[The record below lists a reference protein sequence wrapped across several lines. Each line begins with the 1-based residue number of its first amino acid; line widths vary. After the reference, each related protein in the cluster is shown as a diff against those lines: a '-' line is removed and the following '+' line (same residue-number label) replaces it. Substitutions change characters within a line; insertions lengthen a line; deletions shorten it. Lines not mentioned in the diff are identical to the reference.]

1 MTCSLNAMK
10 ILGLSSFRHSTAAAL
25 MIDGKCVAA
34 IENAKLARTQT
45 SGLPEAAI
53 HFCLKYGGLEW
64 RELDAVAVA
73 AQPVQGWLR
82 RSAGTARRL
91 GFSPLASA
99 YCQMND
105 WSKLVS
111 DLGDFRILKSMGL
124 SSCRLFTFEHHLCH
138 AATTFYLSPFDR
150 ALIVTFDEN
159 GDGRT
164 GTICLGEG
172 ARIRLLKTISFP
184 HSLAW
189 FYSRITELIGFIPQ
203 AEEHKTQ
210 WLSLQGQPA
219 LKDFFLGMF
228 RGKNGVIP
236 YLNGDFVS
244 QGVTGQ
250 RSLSPLFLK
259 QAGMS
264 GGELTQEDRSVLA
277 SSIQEACTEL
287 VADIVTEYLKKE
299 KVEKVCLGGGLFK
312 NILLVSDL
320 ESRIG
325 AGKVFVPP
333 ASGNS
338 GNALGAAMLAWH
350 QRNPVR
356 SEVGAD
362 YYWGPA
368 FKSQEIRELLIGS
381 KTFFSLYD
389 TAEQKLHNTIRLLQ
403 AGKIVGWFQG
413 RAEFGSRAL
422 GNRSL
427 LASPWAPYVKENLN
441 DHVKHRE
448 WFRPFAISVPEED
461 SATYF
466 ESSPLCGWMNSLAT
480 VRSDAQAVPREFCLP
495 GNRIR
500 LHVVERKKNPL
511 FWSLLKRFGS
521 HAPAPLLL
529 NSSFN
534 VAGEPLVTCP
544 QDAIRSYFS
553 SGIDALAIE
562 NFLFMK
568 DTTKHVLAK
577 AQAASS
583 DQAFSAGY
591 RLSDPFGP
599 DRFSPL
605 RP

>member
-1 MTCSLNAMK
+1 MK

-25 MIDGKCVAA
+25 LIDGMCVAA
-34 IENAKLARTQT
+34 IENAKLARIQT
-45 SGLPEAAI
+45 PGLPETAI
-53 HFCLKYGGLEW
+53 RFCLKQAGIEW

-82 RSAGTARRL
+82 RFAGAARQP

-99 YCQMND
+99 YCHMND

-111 DLGDFRILKSMGL
+111 DLGDLRILKSRGL
-124 SSCRLFTFEHHLCH
+124 SPGRLFTFEHHLCH

-150 ALIVTFDEN
+150 ALIVTLDEN

-164 GTICLGEG
+164 GTICVGEG
-172 ARIRLLKTISFP
+172 TRIRLLKTVSFP

-189 FYSRITELIGFIPQ
+189 AYSRITELIGFIPQ

-219 LKDFFLGMF
+219 LRDLFLEMF
-228 RGKNGVIP
+228 RSKNGAIP
-236 YLNGDFVS
+236 YLNADFVD

-250 RSLSPLFLK
+250 LSLSALFRK
-259 QAGMS
+259 QAGIP
-264 GGELTQEDRSVLA
+264 GEVVSEEDRSVLA
-277 SSIQEACTEL
+277 SSIQAACTEL
-287 VADIVTEYLKKE
+287 VAEIVTEYLKKE
-299 KVEKVCLGGGLFK
+299 KIENVCLAGGLFK
-312 NILLVSDL
+312 NVLLVSDL

-325 AGKVFVPP
+325 AGRVFVPP
-333 ASGNS
+333 APGNS
-338 GNALGAAMLAWH
+338 GSAVGAAMLAWYRH
-350 QRNPVR
+350 NPVR

-368 FKSQEIRELLIGS
+368 FKSHETRDLLISS
-381 KTFFSLYD
+381 KTYFSLSE

-427 LASPWAPYVKENLN
+427 LASPWAPYVRENLN
-441 DHVKHRE
+441 DYIKHRE

-466 ESSPLCGWMNSLAT
+466 ASSPLCGWMNSLAS
-480 VRSDAQAVPREFCLP
+480 VRNDAHAVPREFCLP

-511 FWSLLKRFGS
+511 FWSLLKRFGN

-534 VAGEPLVTCP
+534 VAGEPLVACP
-544 QDAIRSYFS
+544 QDAIRSYFC

-562 NFLFMK
+562 NFLLMK
-568 DTTKHVLAK
+568 DTTRHVLAE

-583 DQAFSAGY
+583 GQARVVRHY
-591 RLSDPFGP
+591 R
-599 DRFSPL
+599 
-605 RP
+605 

>member
-1 MTCSLNAMK
+1 MK

-25 MIDGKCVAA
+25 LIDGKCVAA

-45 SGLPEAAI
+45 PGLPETAI
-53 HFCLKYGGLEW
+53 QFCLKYAGLEW

-82 RSAGTARRL
+82 RSAGAALRL
-91 GFSPLASA
+91 GFSPLPSV
-99 YCQMND
+99 YSQMNEG
-105 WSKLVS
+105 SKLAS
-111 DLGDFRILKSMGL
+111 DLGDLRILTSRGL
-124 SSCRLFTFEHHLCH
+124 SPGRLFTYEHHLCH

-150 ALIVTFDEN
+150 ALIVTLDEN

-164 GTICLGEG
+164 GTIYMGEG
-172 ARIRLLKTISFP
+172 TRLRLLKTVSFP

-189 FYSRITELIGFIPQ
+189 AYSRITELIGFIPR
-203 AEEHKTQ
+203 AEENKTQ

-219 LKDFFLGMF
+219 LKQLFMKMF
-228 RGKNGVIP
+228 RSKEGAIP
-236 YLNGDFVS
+236 YLNADFVN

-250 RSLSPLFLK
+250 LSLSTSFLK
-259 QAGMS
+259 QAGIS
-264 GGELTQEDRSVLA
+264 GESPSEEDRSMLA

-287 VADIVTEYLKKE
+287 VADMITEYLKKE
-299 KVEKVCLGGGLFK
+299 KIDKVCLAGGLFK
-312 NILLVSDL
+312 NVLLVSDL

-325 AGKVFVPP
+325 AGRVFVPP
-333 ASGNS
+333 APGNS
-338 GNALGAAMLAWH
+338 GSALGAAVLAWH
-350 QRNPVR
+350 HHNPVR
-356 SEVGAD
+356 GEMGAD

-368 FKSQEIRELLIGS
+368 FKSHEIRDLLISS
-381 KTFFSLYD
+381 KTYFSLHD

-441 DHVKHRE
+441 DYVKHRE

-466 ESSPLCGWMNSLAT
+466 SSSPMCEGMNSLAS
-480 VRSDAQAVPREFCLP
+480 VRNDAQAVPREFCLP

-511 FWSLLKRFGS
+511 FWSLLKRFGN

-544 QDAIRSYFS
+544 QDAVRSYFC

-562 NFLFMK
+562 NFLLMK
-568 DTTKHVLAK
+568 DTTRHVLAQ

-583 DQAFSAGY
+583 GQASLV
-591 RLSDPFGP
+591 RHT
-599 DRFSPL
+599 R
-605 RP
+605 